1 MNASSKEATALDGAE
16 LTAKSLNYTASRK
29 LFCLKTGEEIPNGT
43 YQRRGHVITCCGGN
57 CIQPEVAD
65 EGCPDANCNCAEGWK
80 IDDAP
85 EPPHGEESAHKI
97 NNEDRDYQFPFANSD
112 LYDSDDE
119 SNNGS
124 ASGDSE
130 EGDDQAAVEE
140 NARFDADAEEAYFG
154 TGESGNDAAPSLK
167 IGGVNISSKAACGG
181 TCADKHCPAAQHYTR
196 ALMEWL
202 DTLVS
207 SSKDETSGTSESP
220 ENGAAEMRRTYENDI
235 REAYNAMQR
244 KLTDDDDGMLV
255 DSGSN
260 IHFLTL
266 EDARKYFMSRRST
279 QLRVLGI
286 NGVRE
291 RCKAE
296 GEIEMLVRDHLG
308 KQLHLS
314 LGTGYTSGKIPKSL
328 LSASRLMASGAI
340 LHFEKGASY
349 MELPRFKSRIDLVEK
364 NGLFYIPTDKVAEME
379 VLDVDMENVDAVAG
393 EASSAY
399 SAASTES
406 WSAQTPHRQKRCEK
420 NKNWRK
426 NT

>member
-1 MNASSKEATALDGAE
+1 MARTRDVAILSPVVVVIVYNPKSQTKVAQMQNAIVQKAGRLTTRQNRR
-16 LTAKSLNYTASRK
+16 TAKKAHTRSTTRTETTSFRSQIRIFTIRTMKVIMDQPVAIQKKPTTKQPSKKMRDLTQTQRK
-29 LFCLKTGEEIPNGT
+29 RII
-43 YQRRGHVITCCGGN
+43 H
-57 CIQPEVAD
+57 
-65 EGCPDANCNCAEGWK
+65 
-80 IDDAP
+80 
-85 EPPHGEESAHKI
+85 
-97 NNEDRDYQFPFANSD
+97 
-112 LYDSDDE
+112 
-119 SNNGS
+119 
-124 ASGDSE
+124 
-130 EGDDQAAVEE
+130 
-140 NARFDADAEEAYFG
+140 G
-154 TGESGNDAAPSLK
+154 TGEGGNDAAPSLK
-167 IGGVNISSKAACGG
+167 IGEVKISSKAACDG
-181 TCADKHCPAAQHYTR
+181 TCADKKCPAAQHYTR

-364 NGLFYIPTDKVAEME
+364 KRF
-379 VLDVDMENVDAVAG
+379 VLHSD
-393 EASSAY
+393 
-399 SAASTES
+399 
-406 WSAQTPHRQKRCEK
+406 R
-420 NKNWRK
+420 
-426 NT
+426 

>member
-1 MNASSKEATALDGAE
+1 MCGTALNRGEYITCGECDENFSRNVEKGKEKEKEINSSSSTGVGSSSSIMNSSSSSSIMNASSKGATAPDGAE
-16 LTAKSLNYTASRK
+16 KTVSWK
-29 LFCLKTGEEIPNGT
+29 LFCLKTGEEIPSGT
-43 YQRRGHVITCCGGN
+43 YQRRGHFITCCGGN
-57 CIQPEVAD
+57 CIQPEVTD
-65 EGCPDANCNCAEGWK
+65 EGCPDAHCNCAEGWK

-140 NARFDADAEEAYFG
+140 NARFDADAEEEYFG

-167 IGGVNISSKAACGG
+167 IISVNISSKAACDG
-181 TCADKHCPAAQHYTR
+181 TCADKKCPAAQHYTR
-196 ALMEWL
+196 ALMEWV
-202 DTLVS
+202 DTVVS
-207 SSKDETSGTSESP
+207 SSKDETSGTYESP

-291 RCKAE
+291 RC
-296 GEIEMLVRDHLG
+296 
-308 KQLHLS
+308 
-314 LGTGYTSGKIPKSL
+314 
-328 LSASRLMASGAI
+328 
-340 LHFEKGASY
+340 
-349 MELPRFKSRIDLVEK
+349 
-364 NGLFYIPTDKVAEME
+364 
-379 VLDVDMENVDAVAG
+379 
-393 EASSAY
+393 
-399 SAASTES
+399 
-406 WSAQTPHRQKRCEK
+406 
-420 NKNWRK
+420 
-426 NT
+426 

>member
-1 MNASSKEATALDGAE
+1 MKYLFEPSKYLAHTQ
-16 LTAKSLNYTASRK
+16 TS
-29 LFCLKTGEEIPNGT
+29 
-43 YQRRGHVITCCGGN
+43 YQR
-57 CIQPEVAD
+57 
-65 EGCPDANCNCAEGWK
+65 
-80 IDDAP
+80 
-85 EPPHGEESAHKI
+85 
-97 NNEDRDYQFPFANSD
+97 
-112 LYDSDDE
+112 
-119 SNNGS
+119 
-124 ASGDSE
+124 GDSE

-140 NARFDADAEEAYFG
+140 NARFDADAEEEYFG

-167 IGGVNISSKAACGG
+167 IISVNISSKAACDG
-181 TCADKHCPAAQHYTR
+181 TCADKKCPAAQHYTR

-220 ENGAAEMRRTYENDI
+220 ENGAAGIRRTYENAI

-266 EDARKYFMSRRST
+266 EDARNYFMSRRST

-308 KQLHLS
+308 KQLNLS

-328 LSASRLMASGAI
+328 LSASRLMARLRPVADRSCEEY
-340 LHFEKGASY
+340 LHRPRAS
-349 MELPRFKSRIDLVEK
+349 RCTASRIRGTSVTK
-364 NGLFYIPTDKVAEME
+364 
-379 VLDVDMENVDAVAG
+379 
-393 EASSAY
+393 
-399 SAASTES
+399 
-406 WSAQTPHRQKRCEK
+406 
-420 NKNWRK
+420 
-426 NT
+426 